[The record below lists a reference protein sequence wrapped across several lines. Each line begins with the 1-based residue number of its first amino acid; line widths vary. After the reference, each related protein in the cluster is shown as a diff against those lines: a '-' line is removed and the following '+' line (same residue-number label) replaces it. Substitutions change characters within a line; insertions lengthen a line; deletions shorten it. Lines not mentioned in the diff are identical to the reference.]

1 MFSRSMTKL
10 AIAAAAAGTI
20 CTLGAGAAFAAPH
33 TAGWSGPKGP
43 VPGAITNNT
52 PTISS
57 LTFPGGH
64 IGAGVI
70 VGWRARGNSGDIFY
84 KYRAAGLHKGNWS
97 KKFQLAGADAS
108 SAPVFRPYVDPI
120 GRNAILAVWTG
131 HLDHHIWYD
140 QGDTRPDGTIDWNGA
155 KVLPA
160 SVQFTNTTAGPT
172 VLFTNHVYRVILS
185 WRGPANH
192 VRFTVGVPA
201 GRDFN
206 WSTSSIVPGPAGPAP
221 CKSAPCTANAPAL
234 AEQQV
239 NATTGTIYF
248 FWRQLGTTDI
258 FYSTTADTAANL
270 LKPSFTAPVQVPGTQ
285 AVTNQSPAASDST
298 LSGFGPLLLAYKAP
312 GGTLIRFQTLTGSTW
327 STPAPV
333 PTTHTTVGPSL
344 FINILGTT
352 TPGADGNIIWHTY
365 SNN

>member
-20 CTLGAGAAFAAPH
+20 CTLGAGAAFAAPS

-57 LTFPGGH
+57 ITFPGK
-64 IGAGVI
+64 IGQGSI
-70 VGWRARGNSGDIFY
+70 VGWRARGNSGDIFF
-84 KYRAAGLHKGNWS
+84 KYHAAGLHKGKWS

-131 HLDHHIWYD
+131 HLDHHIWFE
-140 QGDTRPDGTIDWNGA
+140 QGEALADGTINWTKA
-155 KVLPA
+155 AVLPS

-192 VRFTVGVPA
+192 VRFTVGVPS
-201 GRDFN
+201 GRGFN
-206 WSTSSIVPGPAGPAP
+206 WSTSAIIPGPSVTST
-221 CKSAPCTANAPAL
+221 CKGAPCTANAPAL

-248 FWRQLGTTDI
+248 FWRQLGTTNI
-258 FYSTTADTAANL
+258 IYSTTADTAANL
-270 LKPSFTAPVQVPGTQ
+270 VKPAFSAPTQVPGLH
-285 AVTNQSPAASDST
+285 ANTNQGPAASDST

-312 GGTLIRFQTLTGSTW
+312 GATLVRFQTLTGSTW
-327 STPAPV
+327 STPATV
-333 PTTHTTVGPSL
+333 PTTHTTVAPSL
-344 FINILGTT
+344 FVNILGTT
-352 TPGADGNIIWHTY
+352 TPGADGNIIWHVF
-365 SNN
+365 SN